1 MWIAR
6 GGNRTAKRAASLTVA
21 LALVGLV
28 ACTSDSPTVD
38 ATSSGTSA
46 SSSATGAG
54 AAQLHVMTFNVEYG
68 GEGVDFSSVP
78 AAIEA
83 AGADV
88 VGVEEAFGNTKKIA
102 DALGWRYYDPRLQ
115 IVSRLPLLD
124 PPDGNGVYT
133 FVEVAP
139 GRVVA
144 IANVHLPS
152 APYGPNMIRDGAKAA
167 EVMRRETHR
176 RIPVITPIVDT
187 LKPLIAAGIP
197 TFITGDFNTPS
208 HLDWTPETV
217 DLRPQVHY
225 AFDWPV
231 GEVVEAAGFH
241 DSFRDL
247 YPDPVTDP
255 GITWPAA
262 RPKSGGYNPG
272 LNDNAARDRID
283 FVYAGGPATAT
294 DSVIW
299 GEEGGQDEGVM
310 QTITPWPSD
319 HRAVVST
326 FDVQPAVPPV
336 MVTTASR
343 LFHTGDDVP
352 VAFHAAGEDGEQV
365 AVVRAGDDA
374 GAALDAQPT
383 GDGAPADGTVTFASE
398 AWKAG
403 AYEAVLASGD
413 GTELARYA
421 FWIQDAG
428 VDAQISTGR
437 PTYREGEPI
446 DVSWHAAPG
455 NRWDWVGIYKR
466 GADPNVAYYILWL
479 YTNATVEGST
489 VLDEDAHGP
498 WPLKPGKYSVYLLI
512 DDSYV
517 KVAGGNFTVTG

>member
-6 GGNRTAKRAASLTVA
+6 GGSRTAARAASLAVA
-21 LALVGLV
+21 LGLVGLG

-46 SSSATGAG
+46 SSSAAG
-54 AAQLHVMTFNVEYG
+54 SMPLHVMTFNVEYG

-102 DALGWRYYDPRLQ
+102 DALGWHYYDPRLQ

-139 GRVVA
+139 GHVVA

-152 APYGPNMIRDGAKAA
+152 APYGPHLIRDGATTK
-167 EVMRRETHR
+167 EVMTREEHR
-176 RIPVITPIVDT
+176 RVPVITPIVDT

-197 TFITGDFNTPS
+197 SFITGDFNTPS
-208 HLDWTPETV
+208 HQDWTDETV
-217 DLRPQVHY
+217 GLRPHVKF

-231 GEVVEAAGFH
+231 SEVVEGAGFH
-241 DSFRDL
+241 DSFRDI

-272 LNDNAARDRID
+272 LSDQAARDRID
-283 FVYAGGPATAT
+283 FVYAGGPATTT

-352 VAFHAAGEDGEQV
+352 VAFHAPGEDGEQV
-365 AVVRAGDDA
+365 AVVHAGDDV
-374 GAALDAQPT
+374 GAALDTQPT
-383 GDGAPADGTVTFASE
+383 GDGGPADGTVTFTSE

-403 AYEAVLASGD
+403 AYEVVLASGD
-413 GTELARYA
+413 GTELARYP

-428 VDAQISTGR
+428 VDAQISTGK
-437 PTYREGEPI
+437 PTYAEDEPI
-446 DVSWHAAPG
+446 DVSWQAAPG

-479 YTNATVEGST
+479 YTDATVEGSI
-489 VLDEDAHGP
+489 VLDADAHGP

-517 KVAGGNFTVTG
+517 KVAAGNFTVTP